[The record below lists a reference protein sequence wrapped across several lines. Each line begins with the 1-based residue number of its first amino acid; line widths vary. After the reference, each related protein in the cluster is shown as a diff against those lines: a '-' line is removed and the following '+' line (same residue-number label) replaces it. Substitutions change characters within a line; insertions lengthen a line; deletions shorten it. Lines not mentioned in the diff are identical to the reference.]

1 MLELLDGGINQ
12 MIDHL
17 EEVTEKDNLVEVK
30 DVYQKMALDVIAR
43 SVLHSNSDP
52 RCQALSRCAFGIDS
66 NSYKDPENKLL
77 VYGRQVFD
85 EFILRDVAT
94 TLLWHVYMMIGPMLE
109 KCVDIMPEHY
119 R

>member
-1 MLELLDGGINQ
+1 MSIRKWLSMSSQGRFYIATVQWL
-12 MIDHL
+12 
-17 EEVTEKDNLVEVK
+17 
-30 DVYQKMALDVIAR
+30 KM
-43 SVLHSNSDP
+43 SF
-52 RCQALSRCAFGIDS
+52 SRCAFGIDS